1 MIRTEIRGIPLE
13 LETDNT
19 VFSPSGVDAGTRA
32 MLSEAAFHPDDRV
45 LDLGC
50 GYGVAGI
57 LAAKLLGAERVQL
70 CDIQPE
76 AVALSRRNALRNGV
90 PALRIWESDG
100 LESVPG
106 EGFTLILSNPP
117 YHADFAVPKRFIAQS
132 HRRLVPGG
140 RLMMVTNRLDWYK
153 NRLIAVFGGVRIARV
168 DGYYVFTAEKRE
180 QMSKPKAKKAGGL
193 SRKLRRK
200 HRPEGGHSE

>member
-13 LETDNT
+13 LETDSA
-19 VFSPSGVDAGTRA
+19 VFSPSGVDAGTLA
-32 MLSEAAFHPDDRV
+32 MLSEATFHPEDRV

-50 GYGVAGI
+50 GCGVVGI
-57 LAAKLLGAERVQL
+57 LAAKLLGAERVDL
-70 CDIQPE
+70 CDVQSE
-76 AVALSRRNALRNGV
+76 AIALSRRNALRNGL
-90 PALRIWESDG
+90 PALRVWESDG

-106 EGFTLILSNPP
+106 EDFTLILSNPP

-132 HRRLVPGG
+132 YRRLAPGG
-140 RLMMVTNRLDWYK
+140 RLMMVTKRLDWYK

-168 DGYYVFTAEKRE
+168 GGYYVFTAEKRE
-180 QMSKPKAKKAGGL
+180 QLPKPKPQKAGGL

-200 HRPEGGHSE
+200 REPQAGHSG

>member
-1 MIRTEIRGIPLE
+1 MIRAEIRGIPLE
-13 LETDNT
+13 LETDSA
-19 VFSPSGVDAGTRA
+19 VFSPSGVDAGTLA
-32 MLSEAAFHPDDRV
+32 MLSEATFHPDDQV

-50 GYGVAGI
+50 GCGVVGI
-57 LAAKLLGAERVQL
+57 VAAKLLGAERVQL

-90 PALRIWESDG
+90 PALRIWQSDG
-100 LESVPG
+100 LENVPG

-132 HRRLVPGG
+132 YRRLAPGG
-140 RLMMVTNRLDWYK
+140 RLMMVTKRLDWYK

-168 DGYYVFTAEKRE
+168 DGYYIFTAEKRE
-180 QMSKPKAKKAGGL
+180 RVPKPKPKKTGGL

-200 HRPEGGHSE
+200 HRLEGGYSE